1 MRLPPTPSPDPFLR
15 VLQHSLVAWRVIGRV
30 RRVED
35 GAYLVEGLG
44 REIRIEPAEP
54 GLPFRWMVTTDGRRR
69 PALSIITVLRQV
81 RGALDPSFK
90 PVRVRIAPL
99 PIDGGV

>member
-1 MRLPPTPSPDPFLR
+1 MPNATSLDPFLR
-15 VLQHSLVAWRVIGRV
+15 LLEQSLVNWRLIGRV
-30 RRVED
+30 KIELRSVIV
-35 GAYLVEGLG
+35 VEGLG
-44 REIRIEPAEP
+44 RQIRITRSDP
-54 GLPFRWMVTTDGRRR
+54 GLPFRWMITTDGRTR

-99 PIDGGV
+99 PIDKT